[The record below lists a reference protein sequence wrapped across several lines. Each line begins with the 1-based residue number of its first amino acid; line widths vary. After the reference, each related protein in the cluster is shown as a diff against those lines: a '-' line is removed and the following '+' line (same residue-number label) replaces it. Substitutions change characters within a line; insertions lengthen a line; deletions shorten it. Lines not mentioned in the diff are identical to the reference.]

1 MNRTQDGAPYGTQ
14 CGTHCGAWHVA
25 LRTLACCAAAVSALA
40 LPAAAL
46 AQADAFPSRP
56 VTVIASIAAGGPID
70 LEARLYTP
78 RISALLGQS
87 FVLDFKPGAAG
98 TIGSAYVA
106 KSRPDGYTL
115 LVTSAG
121 FTVFPAFYKD
131 LSFDVVKD
139 FAPISAMSERAS
151 VLMVPTSF
159 PVKSF
164 AEYMA
169 YAKANPGKINYG
181 TTGVGSITHLAGAWM
196 HGATGTKVTFIPY
209 KGTGPL
215 LIELVAGRVNVAS
228 GTTIA
233 ALPLIKQGKVR
244 PIAML
249 NARRSRQLPDVP
261 TVAEQGIPGYNY
273 QNWVGFLAP
282 GGTPAA
288 VVNKLGEG
296 FARVA
301 KMPEVIAALE
311 AEGSSAVGNTPAQFA
326 KQIATETATWQKI
339 VDDNGIRLE
348 E

>member
-1 MNRTQDGAPYGTQ
+1 MNKPA
-14 CGTHCGAWHVA
+14 C
-25 LRTLACCAAAVSALA
+25 LRWSCLG
-40 LPAAAL
+40 AAL
-46 AQADAFPSRP
+46 VLGQAFAQGSADTYPARP

-70 LEARLYTP
+70 LEARLYLP
-78 RISALLGQS
+78 RISTLLGQS
-87 FVLDFKPGAAG
+87 FVMDFKPGAAG
-98 TIGSAYVA
+98 SIGSGYVA

-151 VLMVPTSF
+151 VLMVPAAF
-159 PVKSF
+159 AVKSF
-164 AEYMA
+164 AEYIA
-169 YAKANPGKINYG
+169 YARANPGKINYG

-196 HGATGTKVTFIPY
+196 HGATNTRVTYIPY

-215 LIELVAGRVNVAS
+215 LVELVAGRVDVAS
-228 GTTIA
+228 GTLIA
-233 ALPLIKQGKVR
+233 ALPLVKTGKVR

-249 NARRSRQLPDVP
+249 NARRSPRLPDVA
-261 TVAEQGIPGYNY
+261 TVAEHGVPGYNY

-288 VVNKLGEG
+288 IVNKLGEG

-301 KMPEVIAALE
+301 RMPEVIATLD
-311 AEGSSAVGNTPAQFA
+311 AEGSAAVGNTPAQFSR
-326 KQIATETATWQKI
+326 QIATETALWQKI
-339 VDDNGIRLE
+339 VQDNGIKLE